1 MRERDSLQQIE
12 RPLKVTMLV
21 FAAILLFPGLG
32 SARRW
37 RPGSGFRGLRRR
49 NSRSP
54 RGLAAFIG
62 KPVYIGDPNVLGVVA
77 DQFRPTL
84 DQRAATERMMHRV
97 RRRTLQEVPIGAF
110 TIDDIAD
117 DDLGAAPRRH
127 RRRRNE

>member
-1 MRERDSLQQIE
+1 M
-12 RPLKVTMLV
+12 TMFV
-21 FAAILLFPGLG
+21 FASLLLFPGLCG
-32 SARRW
+32 ARRW
-37 RPGSGFRGLRRR
+37 RARSSQRGLWRR
-49 NSRSP
+49 NSRYP

-110 TIDDIAD
+110 TTEDIAYD
-117 DDLGAAPRRH
+117 DVASGPRRH